1 MNRITESDDNLAREY
16 EPSADVL
23 GETLSLADT
32 PEEDADR
39 YQDVIRELEE
49 FEDAEVESES
59 AAVSTAEGVHDLGAS
74 PETTVA

>member
-1 MNRITESDDNLAREY
+1 MNLITEPDDHLAGED
-16 EPSADVL
+16 EPSADTL

-39 YQDVIRELEE
+39 YRDVIRELEE
-49 FEDAEVESES
+49 FEAAGVEGEAE
-59 AAVSTAEGVHDLGAS
+59 AVSATEGIHDLDAR

>member
-1 MNRITESDDNLAREY
+1 MNRITESDDHLDRED
-16 EPSADVL
+16 EPSADAL

-39 YQDVIRELEE
+39 YQGIIRELKE
-49 FEDAEVESES
+49 FEESGEGSEAE
-59 AAVSTAEGVHDLGAS
+59 AVSTAEGVHDLDVR